1 MAFLRAAFRIL
12 DGLLDSMFAILP
24 VGLGSPDG
32 KKKSAKSTTV
42 TVDGL
47 GTAAGSSRTGEVGGK
62 ELDGTV

>member
-12 DGLLDSMFAILP
+12 DGLLDMFAILP